1 MTEAIYGRNQI
12 DLVVCSRQVGLTS
25 EKCETIESRS
35 EILMILQ
42 IANVNVQFVWI
53 QCIDVVGIPIPVPRA
68 EIIQALLALKGD
80 LATYRPPWP
89 DPVCS

>member
-35 EILMILQ
+35 ETPIILRT
-42 IANVNVQFVWI
+42 AHVVQFVWI

-68 EIIQALLALKGD
+68 ELIEALLAPKEVPSYIAPP
-80 LATYRPPWP
+80 LAGPGM
-89 DPVCS
+89 